1 MCPAMGWEKSDV
13 DTPGERE
20 RYTVSVV
27 GCGRIG
33 LPTAL
38 LFADAGFRVV
48 GVDANPQV
56 VNLLARG
63 RAPFDEPGMGVLLKK
78 HVKNGRFIATTDI
91 RKASSESDVVIF
103 VVPTPI
109 DQKKKPDYS
118 TVEKPCK
125 DVGMGLRRGSV
136 VIIAST
142 TGPGVAETLVKETLE
157 NSSGL
162 KAGVDFG
169 LACSPT
175 RAAPGRVL
183 RDIVSYARVVGAINT
198 ESLRVAGIILGTVV
212 KGGIVEVK
220 DMKTAEAVKLF
231 ENVYRDV
238 SIALANEFGQFC
250 EKAGIDFLE
259 AQRAANTQPYCH
271 LLIPGVVG
279 GHIPKDPYLLIE
291 EAENVNVKLSML
303 LLARKINDE
312 MVAHTLRLTKDAL
325 KLCGK
330 PLRRA
335 KIAVFGVSYRANTKE
350 PRGSSARQLVD
361 LLRAKGATV
370 RVYDPFY
377 SFKEMN
383 DMGYPAERTLAKA
396 VEGADCIIFVVGHD
410 RFKRL
415 NLRRIKFLM
424 RKSAALVDMGH
435 VVDVPLKA
443 EKEGFVYRGVG
454 RGVWSR

>member
-1 MCPAMGWEKSDV
+1 MCPAMKWEKSDI
-13 DTPGERE
+13 DTPGKRE
-20 RYTVSVV
+20 KYTISVV

-38 LFADAGFRVV
+38 LFADAGFRVI

-56 VNLLARG
+56 VNLLTR
-63 RAPFDEPGMGVLLKK
+63 RKAPFNEPRMGALVKK
-78 HVKNGRFIATTDI
+78 HVKGGRFAATTDA
-91 RKASSESDVVIF
+91 RKASSESDVVIL
-103 VVPTPI
+103 VVPTPV

-118 TVEKPCK
+118 SFEKTSK
-125 DVGMGLRRGSV
+125 EVGMGLRRGSM
-136 VIIAST
+136 VIVSST
-142 TGPGVAETLVKETLE
+142 TGPEIAETLVKEALE

-183 RDIVSYARVVGAINT
+183 KDIVSYARVVGAIND
-198 ESLRVAGIILGTVV
+198 ESLKVASIVLDTVV

-238 SIALANEFGQFC
+238 NIALANELGRLC
-250 EKAGIDFLE
+250 EKVGVDFLE
-259 AQRAANTQPYCH
+259 AQWAANTQPYCH

-279 GHIPKDPYLLIE
+279 GHIPKDPYLLVE
-291 EAENVNVKLSML
+291 EAENVNINLRML

-312 MVAHTLRLTKDAL
+312 MVAHTMRLTKDAL
-325 KLCGK
+325 KQCGRT
-330 PLRRA
+330 LRRA
-335 KIAVFGVSYRANTKE
+335 RIAVFGVSYRSNVKE
-350 PRGSSARQLVD
+350 PRGSSTKQLVN
-361 LLRAKGATV
+361 LVKAKGATV
-370 RVYDPFY
+370 NVYDPFY
-377 SFKEMN
+377 SFKEMK
-383 DMGYPAERTLAKA
+383 DMGYPAERTLTKA
-396 VEGADCIIFVVGHD
+396 VEGSDCLVFVVGHD

-415 NLRRIKFLM
+415 DLRRIKFLM
-424 RKSAALVDMGH
+424 RKPAALVDMGH
-435 VVDVPLKA
+435 VIEPLKA

-454 RGVWSR
+454 RGVWSK